1 MNHSRNLTAPVRGN
15 SGNQARPRS
24 PLFPLAFLLAFAFSP
39 GAQAETP
46 EPSKV
51 DKATLARVNES
62 YGKLPLS
69 FEANQG
75 QQDQPVKFLS
85 RGRGYNLF
93 LTNREAVL
101 VLTKSEKPAPAKKLT
116 HPTFAQKKPKRQ
128 STVLRTQFVAANPA
142 AKVTGEEE
150 LPGKINY
157 LIGQDP
163 TKWRT
168 GVATYA
174 KVRYEQVYPGID
186 LVYYGN
192 QRQLEYDFVVGPGG
206 DPAHIRMKLAGA
218 QKMSLDAQGELVV
231 QTAGGRVRWKQPEI
245 YQEVDGQHRSVE
257 GRYVLRAGHEL
268 GFAVAAYDTA
278 RPLIIDPVL
287 VYSTYLGGSDIDEGN
302 GIAVD
307 TSGNAYIIGYTES
320 GDFPTTAGA
329 FQTTYGG
336 GPDAF
341 VTKLNPTGSG
351 LVYSTY
357 LGGSDYDYGGGIAVD
372 TSGNAFVTGL
382 TFSSNFPTT
391 LGAFQMTYGG
401 ADAFVTKLNPTGSGL
416 VYSSYLGGSGLEE
429 GNAIAVGDSGNAY
442 ITGYTGSGDFPTTAG
457 AFQTAFRGLSD
468 VFVTEVSSTGSGLV
482 YSTYLGGS
490 DIDRGYGIAVD
501 TSGNAYVAGFTESG
515 DFPTTA
521 GAFQTALS
529 GGYDAFVT
537 KLNPTGSGL
546 VYSTYLGGSDYDYGG
561 GIAVDTSG
569 NTFVTGITFSANF
582 PTTAG
587 AFQTTLDGQ
596 DVFVTELNPAGSGLV
611 YSTYLGGSDYDYGG
625 GSIAVDIS
633 GNAYVAGSTY
643 SSDFPTTAGAFQTTL
658 GGDDDAFVTELN
670 PTGSGLVYST
680 YLGGSGNDE
689 GYPIAVDTSGNF
701 YVTGRT
707 YSSNF
712 PTTLGAFQTLPDGS
726 EDVFVAQFSPMT
738 GPTPTPTPTPTLTP
752 TPTPTASP
760 TATPTPTSTPTP
772 TPPPT
777 PTPTATPTPT
787 PQCQIVVVARKH
799 RVSRGQFAVRL
810 YWTGA
815 TSHVVEIRRN
825 PPRGLVAT
833 TAQNPYTDSITKRG
847 TYTYSVTDKAGNCSN
862 QVTVTFR

>member
-1 MNHSRNLTAPVRGN
+1 MNHSRDLAAPVRRN
-15 SGNQARPRS
+15 SGKRARPRS
-24 PLFPLAFLLAFAFSP
+24 PLFPLALLLAFAFSP

-46 EPSKV
+46 EPSKA
-51 DKATLARVNES
+51 DQETRARVSES

-85 RGRGYNLF
+85 RGRVYNLF

-101 VLTKSEKPAPAKKLT
+101 VLTKSEKPAPAQKTT
-116 HPTFAQKKPKRQ
+116 HPTLAQKKPKRQ

-218 QKMSLDAQGELVV
+218 QKMSLDAQGQLVV
-231 QTAGGRVRWKQPEI
+231 QTARGRVRWKQPEI

-287 VYSTYLGGSDIDEGN
+287 VYSTYLGGSASDEDG

-307 TSGNAYIIGYTES
+307 SSGNAYIAGCTQS
-320 GDFPTTAGA
+320 TDFPTTAGA
-329 FQTTYGG
+329 FQTTFGG
-336 GPDAF
+336 LEDIF
-341 VTKLNPTGSG
+341 VTELNPTGSGIVYSTFIGGSEGDEGKAIAVDTSGNAYVTGYTFSDDFPTTPGAFQPTTPSFHSLHAFVTALDPIGAGLYSTYLGGDYIDYAQGIAVDTSSHAYVIGTTGSIDFPTTAGAFQTTIGGGNYDAFLTVFNPTGTG

-357 LGGSDYDYGGGIAVD
+357 LGGSGYEVGEGIAVD
-372 TSGNAFVTGL
+372 PSGKAYVTGITNSSDFATTAGALQTTYISLYADVFVTEFNPTGSDLVFSTYLGAGTYAEGKCIALDTSGRAYVSGLAESEFPVTAGAWQT
-382 TFSSNFPTT
+382 TF
-391 LGAFQMTYGG
+391 GG
-401 ADAFVTKLNPTGSGL
+401 SDYDAFVAELNPTGSGL
-416 VYSSYLGGSGLEE
+416 L
-429 GNAIAVGDSGNAY
+429 
-442 ITGYTGSGDFPTTAG
+442 
-457 AFQTAFRGLSD
+457 
-468 VFVTEVSSTGSGLV
+468 
-482 YSTYLGGS
+482 YSTYLGGI
-490 DIDRGYGIAVD
+490 DIEQVRGIAVD
-501 TSGNAYVAGFTESG
+501 TSGNAYVSGFTRSS
-515 DFPTTA
+515 DFPTTE
-521 GAFQTALS
+521 GAL
-529 GGYDAFVT
+529 
-537 KLNPTGSGL
+537 
-546 VYSTYLGGSDYDYGG
+546 
-561 GIAVDTSG
+561 
-569 NTFVTGITFSANF
+569 
-582 PTTAG
+582 
-587 AFQTTLDGQ
+587 QTTVNGEDA
-596 DVFVTELNPAGSGLV
+596 FVTELNPSGTGLV
-611 YSTYLGGSDYDYGG
+611 YSTFLGGSSSDQGYGV
-625 GSIAVDIS
+625 AVDTF
-633 GNAYVAGSTY
+633 GNFYVTGFSM

-658 GGDDDAFVTELN
+658 RGPVSAFVAKFGAT
-670 PTGSGLVYST
+670 PT
-680 YLGGSGNDE
+680 
-689 GYPIAVDTSGNF
+689 
-701 YVTGRT
+701 
-707 YSSNF
+707 
-712 PTTLGAFQTLPDGS
+712 PTPS
-726 EDVFVAQFSPMT
+726 
-738 GPTPTPTPTPTLTP
+738 PTPTPTPTATP
-752 TPTPTASP
+752 SP

-825 PPRGLVAT
+825 PPRGLIAT